1 LLCFVCQLLD
11 VLCISSSLGSSIPLI
26 VSVLGRVLV
35 RRADAHAATALGA
48 ARLVCMGDGRTE
60 G

>member
-1 LLCFVCQLLD
+1 
-11 VLCISSSLGSSIPLI
+11 LGSSITLI
-26 VSVLGRVLV
+26 ASALGRVLL

-48 ARLVCMGDGRTE
+48 ARLACMADGGTE